1 LSTLVALHS
10 EGSSVF
16 DVALHPSHPSPPLAV
31 SGGEDDLAFLFDTN
45 TGKEILKLT
54 GHTDS
59 VVAVSFSTLF
69 YSPSRSGPTKK
80 HADPACFGCRCRWRA
95 DSYWRDGRSC
105 EDLEEERQGVMGQV
119 GVLDEFGGTG

>member
-1 LSTLVALHS
+1 MLMQVSRPFVCKCVALHN

-16 DVALHPSHPSPPLAV
+16 DVAFHPSHPSPPLAV

-59 VVAVSFSTLF
+59 VVAVSFSAFFAFSLRSRMNGILTLQLLW
-69 YSPSRSGPTKK
+69 YVGCKK
-80 HADPACFGCRCRWRA
+80 
-95 DSYWRDGRSC
+95 
-105 EDLEEERQGVMGQV
+105 
-119 GVLDEFGGTG
+119 VLMES